1 MIPFY
6 KNFWGQIKQVDEFR
20 VITSGVVSLLGEN
33 SVEITE
39 LPISTWTQ
47 AYKESVLEVYLY
59 GSEKDKGK
67 EKFTPL
73 ITEYKEYHTD
83 CTVRFVVRM
92 TTEQFSNAEKQGF
105 HKYFK
110 LQKSV
115 SLHSMVLFDQN
126 GCIKRYESALD
137 ILKDFYSVR
146 VNFYEK
152 RKAYLEDKLKAESL
166 KLDNIARFIV
176 EKIEG
181 KIKIENL
188 KKKDLIN
195 LLIKNNFDSDPI
207 RKWKNSVIE
216 RNKALMIE
224 TESSVTS
231 EDDSDEKNDF
241 DYLISMPL
249 WNLTNE
255 KKDNILERQKE
266 KQVELNNVSSKTIK
280 QLWIDD
286 LDEFI
291 HEYDSL
297 EKKGS

>member
-1 MIPFY
+1 MINDQEPSKMIPFY
-6 KNFWGQIKQVDEFR
+6 KNFRGQIKQVDEFR
-20 VITSGVVSLLGEN
+20 VITSGVVSLLKQN

-39 LPISTWTQ
+39 LPIGVWSEV
-47 AYKESVLEVYLY
+47 YKRNVLETYKND
-59 GSEKDKGK
+59 S
-67 EKFTPL
+67 L
-73 ITEYKEYHTD
+73 ILDFKEYNTESKI
-83 CTVRFVVRM
+83 RFVIKLTPQQLMRA
-92 TTEQFSNAEKQGF
+92 QKQGL

-110 LQKSV
+110 LHKII
-115 SLHSMVLFDQN
+115 SLRSMVLFDQN
-126 GCIKRYESALD
+126 GCIKRYESAFD
-137 ILKDFYSVR
+137 VLKDFYSVR
-146 VNFYEK
+146 LNFYEK